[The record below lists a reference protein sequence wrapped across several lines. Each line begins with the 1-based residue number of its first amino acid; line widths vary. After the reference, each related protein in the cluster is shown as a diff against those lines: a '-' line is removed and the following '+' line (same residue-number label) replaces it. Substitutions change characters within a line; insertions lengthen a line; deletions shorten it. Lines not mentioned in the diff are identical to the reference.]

1 MVRRTSFRR
10 RKTPMRPA
18 AEFQFGWD
26 SFPGRA
32 MPLSPLPAS
41 PSQGDGRRQVLKPM
55 CQDGST
61 DLECENQLLVK
72 KDSLFVAGGTRRMGA
87 PRR

>member
-1 MVRRTSFRR
+1 MGFVSWTGHAVIS
-10 RKTPMRPA
+10 A
-18 AEFQFGWD
+18 AGVAFTRGW
-26 SFPGRA
+26 A
-32 MPLSPLPAS
+32 TAK
-41 PSQGDGRRQVLKPM
+41 VLKPM

-72 KDSLFVAGGTRRMGA
+72 KDSLFVTGGTRRMGA